1 MAAGKSAIRYVMVQY
16 ISLLPAKGGRWEDNM
31 DNLKIVITDKDAR
44 VCTPYN
50 PDFVEKIKGIGG
62 AWWTGAYWRIP
73 IEAAYAARS
82 IMRDVY
88 GYDDISEN
96 ETVTLKLTFNEDIR
110 EHSGDVVY
118 FGKVLAH
125 AYSRDGGARVGED
138 VAFISG
144 GATSGGSRKHWDS
157 VVEEGSVTILSN
169 VNKNVYERT
178 KLDEDITVELIEDK
192 VDRMKLQG
200 EKERLLK
207 RVADIDRILQESNGT
222 VQCS

>member
-31 DNLKIVITDKDAR
+31 DNLKIVITDKEAR
-44 VCTPYN
+44 VYTPYN

-118 FGKVLAH
+118 FGNVLAH

-144 GATSGGSRKHWDS
+144 GATSECWDS

-192 VDRMKLQG
+192 VDRIKLQG

>member
-1 MAAGKSAIRYVMVQY
+1 
-16 ISLLPAKGGRWEDNM
+16 M

-50 PDFVEKIKGIGG
+50 PDFVEKIKGIGS
-62 AWWTGAYWRIP
+62 ARWTGAYWRIP
-73 IEAAYAARS
+73 IEAVDAARS

-157 VVEEGSVTILSN
+157 VVEEGSVAILSN

-200 EKERLLK
+200 EKERSLK

>member
-50 PDFVEKIKGIGG
+50 PDFVEKIKGIGS
-62 AWWTGAYWRIP
+62 ARWTGAYWRIP
-73 IEAAYAARS
+73 IEAVDAARS

-157 VVEEGSVTILSN
+157 VVEEGSVAILSN